1 MSSSNLP
8 STASHTRIARR
19 WSALGCLALLA
30 AGVGCSAEAEIPEVV
45 VTRTDVAFEGVP
57 LIPGYTDVSQTLTT
71 TFEHPS
77 DFDLPSE
84 LNPELR
90 PISASITGRGNMSDL
105 SFLES
110 MKLSILSHADDGP
123 PPAVVASYVRQ
134 RATGVGRVIKLDTDV
149 DSDILSYWD
158 TEEAYY
164 EVELTGIMPPQ
175 DWSIDVSFALSGRI
189 SISTSD

>member
-1 MSSSNLP
+1 MSSSASN
-8 STASHTRIARR
+8 TSHTRIARR
-19 WSALGCLALLA
+19 WSALCCLALFA
-30 AGVGCSAEAEIPEVV
+30 TGVGCSAEADIPEVV

-90 PISASITGRGNMSDL
+90 PISASITGRGDLTDL

-123 PPAVVASYVRQ
+123 PPSIVAQYTRL
-134 RATGVGRVIKLDTDV
+134 RPTGVGRTIKLDTDV

-164 EVELTGIMPPQ
+164 EVELTGIMPSE